1 METERRE
8 KEETGE
14 RRRERDRGEVQRGRE
29 RGKKTNRRDK
39 RPRYRGG
46 KEERKEVIY
55 RGETME
61 SNRGEK

>member
-14 RRRERDRGEVQRGRE
+14 RRRERDRGEVQRGRD
-29 RGKKTNRRDK
+29 RGKKTDRRDK

-46 KEERKEVIY
+46 E
-55 RGETME
+55 G
-61 SNRGEK
+61 GEKRGDI